1 VTHYNSTSETG
12 DTLRA
17 YTQQANRQEAA
28 VLALFRRHPDCLL
41 SPSTVCALLNKML
54 ERQWLLTSIRRAITS
69 LTDQGLLEKTSRKV
83 IGPQGRPEYQ
93 WKIGAGQ

>member
-1 VTHYNSTSETG
+1 MTHWNSTHETG

-54 ERQWLLTSIRRAITS
+54 ERDWPITSIRRAITN
-69 LTDQGLLEKTSRKV
+69 LTEQGHLEKTGNKV
-83 IGPQGRPEYQ
+83 TGPLGRPEYRWTLTPQ
-93 WKIGAGQ
+93 